1 MATADGALRFGV
13 VLISTADTRAAWVD
27 KCRRAESLGYDVIA
41 VPDHLNL
48 LGPFPSAM
56 LAAEATERPRIG
68 TYVLN
73 ACFHNGALLARDVAT
88 TDHFTEG
95 RLELGVGTGYVE
107 AEFTATGIP
116 FGTPGSRVDRL
127 EALLDE
133 LETRFAHGGQPRPLQ
148 RPGPPLLIGG
158 HGDRVLRLAARRA
171 DIVSLTGAA
180 YRPEYGRTALV
191 PADELLRKVKLVRA
205 AAGTAKRELNALVKA
220 VTLTGDRR
228 SAAEAVRRYGPD
240 LSTDRLLE
248 LPALLLGTPAQI
260 AEQIRAHAETFG
272 ITYFTVMEPALEDF
286 GKVIEILR

>member
-1 MATADGALRFGV
+1 
-13 VLISTADTRAAWVD
+13 
-27 KCRRAESLGYDVIA
+27 
-41 VPDHLNL
+41 
-48 LGPFPSAM
+48 
-56 LAAEATERPRIG
+56 
-68 TYVLN
+68 
-73 ACFHNGALLARDVAT
+73 
-88 TDHFTEG
+88 
-95 RLELGVGTGYVE
+95 
-107 AEFTATGIP
+107 ATGIP

-228 SAAEAVRRYGPD
+228 SAAEA
-240 LSTDRLLE
+240 
-248 LPALLLGTPAQI
+248 
-260 AEQIRAHAETFG
+260 
-272 ITYFTVMEPALEDF
+272 
-286 GKVIEILR
+286 